1 MGDRRD
7 LEFRPDYAVPPG
19 RTLLETIEEHGMSQ
33 AELASRTGR
42 PLKTI
47 NEIIKGKA
55 AITPTTA
62 LQLERALGVPARLW
76 NNLETNYREALAR
89 IEEQRHLD
97 AGIAWLNGIPVRAL
111 VREGVVRDLPNKADM
126 LAELLNFFGVGSP
139 SSWER
144 VWSRQKAA
152 FRRSLAFEI
161 SPGSVAAWLRIG
173 ELTAQKITCSPFA
186 RNRFRAALTALRRLT
201 VEPPEVFQPQLER
214 LCAEAGVAV
223 VFVSE
228 LPKTR
233 VSGATRWLTSNKALI
248 QLSLRYKT
256 DDHLW
261 FTFFHEAG
269 HILLHGKRDIFLEGN
284 GADDIKEQEANRFAA
299 NILIPPTE
307 FQTFLKKGE
316 MTGTAIQ
323 RFATQLRIA
332 PGIVVGRLQHED
344 ILPYSHCN
352 DLRRRFVLVTST
364 ERVPG

>member
-1 MGDRRD
+1 MADRRD
-7 LEFRPDYAVPPG
+7 LEFRPDYAIPPG
-19 RTLLETIEEHGMSQ
+19 RTLVETIKALGMSQ

-62 LQLERALGVPARLW
+62 LQLERTLGVPARFW
-76 NNLETNYREALAR
+76 NNLEANYRESLAR

-97 AGIAWLNGIPVRAL
+97 AGIAWLNRIPVKAL
-111 VREGVVRDLPNKADM
+111 VKEGVIRDLPSRADM
-126 LAELLNFFGVGSP
+126 VAEVLNFFGVSSP
-139 SSWER
+139 EAWDQ

-152 FRRSLAFEI
+152 FRRSLAFAI

-173 ELTAQKITCSPFA
+173 ELRAQRITCSAFA
-186 RNRFRAALTALRRLT
+186 RSRFRVALSTIRRLT
-201 VEPPEVFQPQLER
+201 VEPPEVFQPELTR

-233 VSGATRWLTSNKALI
+233 VSGATRWLTTNKALI
-248 QLSLRYKT
+248 QLSLRYKA

-269 HILLHGKRDIFLEGN
+269 HILLHGKRNIFLEGN
-284 GADDIKEQEANRFAA
+284 GANDTKEQEANRFAA
-299 NILIPPTE
+299 NILIPPSD
-307 FQTFLKKGE
+307 FQMLLEKGE
-316 MTGTAIQ
+316 MTNSAIR
-323 RFATQLRIA
+323 RFASELGIA
-332 PGIVVGRLQHED
+332 PGIVVGRLQHES

-352 DLRRRFVLVTST
+352 DLKRRFELVKST
-364 ERVPG
+364 DEA